1 MAPYRP
7 HTEPRSPTIHIYM
20 CVYVYRTS
28 PLTLYATTSSPP
40 MGFAR
45 RPPRAT
51 STSHDDDLDVD
62 FDFDF
67 DFDEHVGG
75 RRRWVTSAERRGTT
89 TSSGDDINGAGTETI
104 DIDGARG
111 QERLRPAASSRATGG
126 GDERGRA
133 RVWCVTRCD
142 ARMVGFCVRVF
153 VARVG
158 DGGRA
163 RAKRTSGR
171 TRVLA
176 RRRRRRSGRVNP
188 CLSVC
193 LRATTIMYD
202 GGVSRGCVV
211 RWRLRPWCVG
221 DGSDDDADARRA
233 CTGRVG
239 VYDETAR
246 RMSD

>member
-1 MAPYRP
+1 
-7 HTEPRSPTIHIYM
+7 
-20 CVYVYRTS
+20 
-28 PLTLYATTSSPP
+28 

-62 FDFDF
+62 FDFDDF
-67 DFDEHVGG
+67 DDDEHVGG

-111 QERLRPAASSRATGG
+111 QERLRPAASSRATGR

-142 ARMVGFCVRVF
+142 ARMYGFCVRVF

-163 RAKRTSGR
+163 RAKRTGANA
-171 TRVLA
+171 RVGEETA
-176 RRRRRRSGRVNP
+176 AAIGACKP
-188 CLSVC
+188 LSVC
-193 LRATTIMYD
+193 LRATTTTTMVGCLAVVLFD
-202 GGVSRGCVV
+202 GVFVRGVLAMVV
-211 RWRLRPWCVG
+211 TTMRMR
-221 DGSDDDADARRA
+221 D
-233 CTGRVG
+233 GRVRG
-239 VYDETAR
+239 GWGCTMR
-246 RMSD
+246 RRGG

>member
-62 FDFDF
+62 FDFDDF

-193 LRATTIMYD
+193 ARRRRRRW
-202 GGVSRGCVV
+202 GVSRLCCSMASSSVV
-211 RWRLRPWCVG
+211 CWRW
-221 DGSDDDADARRA
+221 
-233 CTGRVG
+233 
-239 VYDETAR
+239 
-246 RMSD
+246 